1 MHARTSCYADG
12 DLMCH
17 GAQAVDGARD
27 REELFDDWLDERERA
42 DKGALPALVED
53 DLRAERVEAQ
63 RRVERVDGQAARLGR
78 ALLGRVR

>member
-17 GAQAVDGARD
+17 GAQAVDGVRD

-42 DKGALPALVED
+42 DKEERKAEAKRRRGAFR
-53 DLRAERVEAQ
+53 DL
-63 RRVERVDGQAARLGR
+63 
-78 ALLGRVR
+78 LLSTK